1 MQKMY
6 VNVSMGFL
14 NKEQV
19 FLAMALVTAIDAV
32 GGILAYK
39 DKAWLGVILAVM
51 FVPMDA
57 SVLYAVSKYDDADH
71 PAPDYSVK
79 Q

>member
-1 MQKMY
+1 MQKMCT
-6 VNVSMGFL
+6 NVSMGFL
-14 NKEQV
+14 TKEQV

-57 SVLYAVSKYDDADH
+57 SVLCAVSRYEDADH
-71 PAPDYSVK
+71 PTPDYSIK
-79 Q
+79 H